1 MKGINFYK
9 LGRKSIFS
17 FLLLLVLPVF
27 SEGKEKDKEL
37 FKVYQEK
44 GKIIWELSETL
55 IGREWLLINQLVAV
69 SSKATGQ
76 PGDMV
81 GEPRIMQ
88 LREKVDGRFALVFKG
103 VMSKNA
109 GSNMVGPPKPPRE
122 IAYFSRGTSSGN
134 GRVCLD
140 VTSWVLSDTG
150 MVKGE
155 LLVPTLKMISHSESI
170 EIVSWRDRKR
180 GGRVQVSSCLLLM
193 AEDLMRLRH
202 EDQRVGY
209 FRNKHAVLGDTA
221 AREDDF
227 YCISRWRLE
236 PRPEDVKK
244 YQKGVLVEPQNPILF
259 YIDPLTPAKWV
270 PYIKKAIND
279 WNTAFKQA
287 GFKNAIQAK
296 VGETSDSSWTLAS
309 CRAAIVYRPTID
321 ENAFG
326 ERYADPRSGQI
337 YHARIMWGH
346 SLVEWLKGNYI
357 LQAGPSDPAVFTK
370 GISDEWLGTLLGVIV
385 SHEVGHTLG
394 LTHNMG
400 ASSLIP
406 VEKLRDNKWLTRNG
420 ISVSLMDYSR
430 FNYVAQPGD
439 KIERLNL
446 IPRIN
451 VYDRWAIEWGYRLF
465 PKMKTL
471 EEERVYLSAWIGEE
485 QKKWGQWY
493 GSQSNTS
500 DPRCQSEDVG
510 DDLVTANTYGME
522 NLKWVLEQIDQW
534 EPDRNGSYTTYQN
547 VYNRIV
553 SMGERNV
560 PLGQYY
566 YYLKQIVN
574 IVGGN
579 YVNYDERERLVTI
592 PVEVDYQRRAMMF
605 LGKYVFTTPEW
616 LVEPMLSGKVKSDPI
631 RFMRQIHTAILM
643 LLLPK
648 ANVLPVKKFAGRY
661 TLNDFF
667 EDLDQIIWQDVS
679 AGEMPNVYRQNLQR
693 TFLGQ
698 IRTYGS
704 RGGPEAMKLYR
715 YYLVTLKERVEQA
728 SRKNQEEEFSIYCR
742 DVVRE
747 INRFLK

>member
-1 MKGINFYK
+1 MNVVSHYGW
-9 LGRKSIFS
+9 GGKSIFS
-17 FLLLLVLPVF
+17 FLLLLFLPIF
-27 SEGKEKDKEL
+27 SQGKEKGMEC
-37 FKVYQEK
+37 FKIYREGDRV
-44 GKIIWELSETL
+44 IWELSEFL

-69 SSKATGQ
+69 SSEASGQ

-81 GEPRIMQ
+81 DEPRIMQ
-88 LREKVDGRFALVFKG
+88 LRKKGDGRFALVLKG
-103 VMSKNA
+103 IMSKNA
-109 GSNMVGPPKPPRE
+109 GSNMVGAPKPPRE
-122 IAYFSRGTSSGN
+122 VAYFPGEIDGE
-134 GRVCLD
+134 GRRLRLD
-140 VTSWVLSDTG
+140 MTSWVMSDTG
-150 MVKGE
+150 VVKGS
-155 LLVPTLKMISHSESI
+155 LLVPTLKTISHAGCV
-170 EIVSWRDRKR
+170 EIVGWRVRKR
-180 GGRVQVSSCLLLM
+180 GGSVQVSSCLLLM

-209 FRNKHAVLGDTA
+209 FRSKHAVLGDTTA
-221 AREDDF
+221 WEDDF

-236 PRPEDVKK
+236 PRSEDMKK
-244 YQKGVLVEPQNPILF
+244 YRKGVLVEPRNPILF

-279 WNTAFKQA
+279 WNTAFEQA

-296 VGETSDSSWTLAS
+296 LGEPSDSSWTLAS
-309 CRAAIVYRPTID
+309 CRAAIIYRPTAD

-337 YHARIMWGH
+337 YHARIIWGH

-357 LQAGPSDPAVFTK
+357 LQAGPSDPDVFTK

-400 ASSLIP
+400 ASSLVP
-406 VEKLRDNKWLTRNG
+406 VEKLRDNEWLTRNG
-420 ISVSLMDYSR
+420 ISMSLMDYSR

-439 KIERLNL
+439 GIERLNL

-465 PKMKTL
+465 PRMKTL
-471 EEERVYLSAWIGEE
+471 KKERAYLSAWVGEE

-522 NLKWVLEQIDQW
+522 NLKWVLEQMNQW
-534 EPDRNGSYTTYQN
+534 GPDRDGSYATYRN

-560 PLGQYY
+560 PLGQYSY
-566 YYLKQIVN
+566 YMKQIVN
-574 IVGGN
+574 VVGGS
-579 YVNYDERERLVTI
+579 YMNYDEQERLITI
-592 PVEVDYQRRAMMF
+592 PVEADYQRRAMKF
-605 LGKYVFTTPEW
+605 LGEYVFTAPEW
-616 LVEPMLSGKVKSDPI
+616 LLEPMLSGKVENDPI
-631 RFMRQIHTAILM
+631 RFVQQIHTAALA

-648 ANVLPVKKFAGRY
+648 ANVLPVKDSAGMY
-661 TLNDFF
+661 TLGDFF
-667 EDLDQIIWQDVS
+667 EDLDRIVWQDVT

-693 TFLGQ
+693 TFFWQ

-704 RGGPEAMKLYR
+704 RGGPQAMKLYR
-715 YYLVTLKERVEQA
+715 HYLTSLKERVEQA
-728 SRKNQEEEFSIYCR
+728 GMKNQEEGFGVYCR
-742 DVVRE
+742 NVIRE
-747 INRFLK
+747 INKFLK